1 MNVFKFAIGFTTSL
15 LLISCGGGGGS
26 PGVVANSTGTA
37 AAAGVPVASSFV
49 FSLDKSSIPNGDTDR
64 ALLTI
69 TALDASRNVLKDQ
82 DVLVSVD
89 SGAYTPL
96 STKTDTNG
104 LASGNISIGGDKS
117 NRDINVTMKVGGL
130 SGTAVVTV
138 TGSQITLTPLPST
151 LMPGARAEILVKV
164 TDASGAGI
172 PAKSIQM
179 GGTLGLSQTAVTGSS
194 GTATIVLAAAPA
206 ATGTYTVTASGL
218 GVTASRDVLVASGTS
233 GVPAAVGVISSAS
246 VAVSPNS
253 IPPNTVGVSTSR
265 TGIRAVFQNAQN
277 QAVQNVRVR
286 FEIAPPGLGSGEQ
299 ISTGALVVY
308 SDQNGVASAEY
319 IAGTRSSPTNGV
331 TIRACYAATDLDLAG
346 GLCPSAVFATL
357 TVAGQPLSV
366 TLGDNNKLQ
375 RGANDLTYIKLFD
388 IAVADAA
395 GNAVANAVLSASVDI
410 TTYGKGRYTDGAGSG
425 TTAGFSYQATLSP
438 TAVPSATAGR
448 VLCLNEDLNRNGF
461 LDTGEDIDGNGIL
474 FPRKADVIVSFVGT
488 NKTAANGRATIQ
500 VEYPQNVATW
510 LFYNVKVTTNVAGSE
525 GTVVKSYVTEFIEG
539 DDKNG
544 SFLTPPFGVGSCVSP
559 F

>member
-1 MNVFKFAIGFTTSL
+1 M
-15 LLISCGGGGGS
+15 
-26 PGVVANSTGTA
+26 
-37 AAAGVPVASSFV
+37 
-49 FSLDKSSIPNGDTDR
+49 
-64 ALLTI
+64 
-69 TALDASRNVLKDQ
+69 
-82 DVLVSVD
+82 
-89 SGAYTPL
+89 
-96 STKTDTNG
+96 
-104 LASGNISIGGDKS
+104 
-117 NRDINVTMKVGGL
+117 
-130 SGTAVVTV
+130 
-138 TGSQITLTPLPST
+138 LP
-151 LMPGARAEILVKV
+151 
-164 TDASGAGI
+164 
-172 PAKSIQM
+172 
-179 GGTLGLSQTAVTGSS
+179 
-194 GTATIVLAAAPA
+194 
-206 ATGTYTVTASGL
+206 
-218 GVTASRDVLVASGTS
+218 
-233 GVPAAVGVISSAS
+233 
-246 VAVSPNS
+246 
-253 IPPNTVGVSTSR
+253 
-265 TGIRAVFQNAQN
+265 
-277 QAVQNVRVR
+277 
-286 FEIAPPGLGSGEQ
+286 LGSGEQ

-308 SDQNGVASAEY
+308 SDQNGVANAEY

-410 TTYGKGRYTDGAGSG
+410 TTYGKGRYSDGAGSG